1 VNPKKLRLVA
11 VGGTFDRL
19 HVGHM
24 TLILKAFEVGER
36 VLIGLSTDE
45 FARRMGKPA
54 DVEPYEVR
62 LRELREFLRKRSL
75 EHRAEIVPL
84 RDPYGPAAYDGRVE
98 GLVVSV
104 ETAWRAEEINEL
116 RRVRGLKP
124 LRVFVVDMVLAEDGR
139 PVSSSRVRAGEVDRF
154 GRIVGPK
161 A

>member
-1 VNPKKLRLVA
+1 VKQGKLRLVA

-24 TLILKAFEVGER
+24 ELILKAFEVGER

-45 FARRMGKPA
+45 FVRRMGKPA

-62 LRELREFLRKRSL
+62 LKELQEFLRQRDL

-84 RDPYGPAAYDGRVE
+84 RDPYGPAAYDGHIE
-98 GLVVSV
+98 GIVVSV
-104 ETAWRAEEINEL
+104 ETARRAEEINEL
-116 RRVRGLKP
+116 RRTRGLKP

-161 A
+161 R